1 MARLSTLP
9 GVLLMA
15 ILSPA
20 ALADGS
26 ARRGATL
33 YQGSCMACHGV
44 NADGNGPAAGAMT
57 PRPTNLAAASYWKE
71 RTDAQVAATIRSGSP
86 GTSMMPFAHLSEE
99 QVSDL
104 VVFLKTKAPQ
114 PSPSKSKPA
123 LKPTPSKP

>member
-1 MARLSTLP
+1 
-9 GVLLMA
+9 MA
-15 ILSPA
+15 ILSPP

-26 ARRGATL
+26 VDRGSTL

-86 GTSMMPFAHLSEE
+86 GTSMMPFAHLSEQ
-99 QVSDL
+99 QVGDL
-104 VVFLKTKAPQ
+104 VAFLKTKAPQ
-114 PSPSKSKPA
+114 STPSKPETTPKPSPSKP
-123 LKPTPSKP
+123 